1 MKKPYTDGFIDAFMK
16 YVADWRE
23 LERQYYRIPSWRWV
37 KQLRNIKKREQ
48 LTRVYVARM
57 RHWGIIE

>member
-1 MKKPYTDGFIDAFMK
+1 MRTDGFVEAFMK

-23 LERQYYRIPSWRWV
+23 LERQYYRIPSWRWF
-37 KQLRNIKKREQ
+37 KQLRNIKKREN

-57 RHWGIIE
+57 RHWGIIKE